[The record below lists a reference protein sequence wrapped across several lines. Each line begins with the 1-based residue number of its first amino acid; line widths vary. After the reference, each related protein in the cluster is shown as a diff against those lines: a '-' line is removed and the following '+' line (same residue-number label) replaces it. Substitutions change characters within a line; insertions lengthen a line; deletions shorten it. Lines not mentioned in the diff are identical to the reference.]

1 MADYKVQE
9 TSLVAVADAIRE
21 KAGKSAYLVFPDVFV
36 EAAKAE
42 TRAALQTVYDSLNQ
56 GQQKKIV
63 KDEKVKA
70 LFDLYGV
77 EYSE

>member
-1 MADYKVQE
+1 MRKE
-9 TSLVAVADAIRE
+9 TLTHAVE
-21 KAGKSAYLVFPDVFV
+21 SA
-36 EAAKAE
+36 KTE
-42 TRAALQTVYDSLNQ
+42 TKTALQTVYDSLNH

-77 EYSE
+77 EYEEEIENV

>member
-1 MADYKVQE
+1 MKKTE
-9 TSLVAVADAIRE
+9 LTKAVDT
-21 KAGKSAYLVFPDVFV
+21 
-36 EAAKAE
+36 AKAE
-42 TRAALQTVYDSLNQ
+42 TKNALQTVYDSLNQ

-63 KDEKVKA
+63 KEEAVKK

>member
-1 MADYKVQE
+1 MTKKE
-9 TSLVAVADAIRE
+9 LSESVA
-21 KAGKSAYLVFPDVFV
+21 
-36 EAAKAE
+36 AAKLE
-42 TRAALQTVYDSLNQ
+42 TKTALETMYNALNQ

-77 EYSE
+77 EYSQ